1 MGWIAEAGRRA
12 VGAGGAAAPRIVM
25 QPSFGGAVA
34 ESPGRSSRTPR
45 RRSLMSHLTL
55 AAGLWLAASAAA
67 AQDARPAGTA
77 IDAALR
83 EGFAAGLLEGL
94 HCVRVE
100 LRGEAM
106 AETCF
111 PGEDERWGAP
121 LGERDHGPDTLHDM
135 RSVSKSVVG
144 LLYGIALD
152 EGIVPPPETPLV
164 DAFPEYPDLAQD
176 PERRRI
182 TVGDALS
189 MQMGLEWDETIPYTN
204 PRNSEIA
211 MELAPDRYRFALER
225 PVVGPPGEAWT
236 YSGGATALVARIVE
250 KGAGAPLDAY
260 AAQRLFDPLGIA
272 DFEWVRGADGA
283 PSAAS
288 GLRLSVR
295 GLAAIGRMIVA
306 GGAAPDGT
314 QVVSAEWLE
323 RAFAPRAATMGR
335 CATATSGGLRRTAR
349 RRSGSRPWATAG
361 SGFRST
367 RGWGWWWRSRRAA
380 TTNPTTGS
388 CRFA

>member
-1 MGWIAEAGRRA
+1 MAGRERRR
-12 VGAGGAAAPRIVM
+12 GAGR
-25 QPSFGGAVA
+25 
-34 ESPGRSSRTPR
+34 
-45 RRSLMSHLTL
+45 
-55 AAGLWLAASAAA
+55 
-67 AQDARPAGTA
+67 RPAGTA

-323 RAFAPRAATMGR
+323 RAFAPRAATMGPLR
-335 CATATSGGLRRTAR
+335 YGYQWWLAPHGAPPVWVAALGNGGQRLSVNPRLGLVVAITAGRYNQSDDWKLPVRVIEDFVVPGLGLR
-349 RRSGSRPWATAG
+349 
-361 SGFRST
+361 
-367 RGWGWWWRSRRAA
+367 
-380 TTNPTTGS
+380 
-388 CRFA
+388 